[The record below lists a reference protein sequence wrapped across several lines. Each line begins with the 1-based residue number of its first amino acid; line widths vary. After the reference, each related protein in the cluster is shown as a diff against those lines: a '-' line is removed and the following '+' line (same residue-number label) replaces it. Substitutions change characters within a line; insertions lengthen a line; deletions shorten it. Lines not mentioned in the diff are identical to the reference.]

1 MNRRELSTTG
11 HGHQVKGSAEQSN
24 VIQLNKKIRNNK
36 KPEHK
41 EAKNHRNVSSAH
53 LHYMSKPTALKLV
66 TY

>member
-1 MNRRELSTTG
+1 MNYPPQDTGIRSKEVQSEAMSSSLIKKSKTT
-11 HGHQVKGSAEQSN
+11 
-24 VIQLNKKIRNNK
+24 NK

-66 TY
+66 IY